1 MLQARPFR
9 FSLVRLCLLI
19 GLLASVSIES
29 SFAIPQLSHSLNS
42 LAFTAL
48 QGRGSAVRNS
58 LFFINADGSHR
69 RNLTPALTE
78 VTAPIVWSP
87 DGRRL
92 AFVNG
97 SSDLYVMQANG
108 SQLTS
113 IFKGSFCKVETYQ
126 IVWSSNQRLVFGRSC
141 EGSTLEESGSIELYT
156 STLTSI
162 QGTRKIDRLPRDA
175 MSLVISPNGQ
185 KVAFIQAGNIY
196 SMNVDGSQLINLTQN
211 RDPSGSDSRRNRFEN
226 PYNSGGS
233 SLVWSPNS
241 RQIAFWMG
249 QYPRQQLYT
258 INAEGSQLRQLT
270 QDPTQELYNV
280 AINWSPDSQKIAYTR
295 IQPGMTSNQNQAIY
309 AVDIHSG
316 VSTQLTHKLDFYD
329 LVKWSPNGKQL
340 AFVRGEFNRQ
350 SIHTLTLANLQERHL
365 APRLPLIGVAEVV
378 WSADS
383 QQLAFNFSESE
394 YSSLYAIAA
403 DGTGLRRLS
412 QRFESVYFPAWKP

>member
-1 MLQARPFR
+1 MLQSRPFR
-9 FSLVRLCLLI
+9 FSFVSLFLVV
-19 GLLASVSIES
+19 GLLAGVSIKS
-29 SFAIPQLSHSLNS
+29 SLAIPRLSNSPNS
-42 LAFTAL
+42 LVFTAL
-48 QGRGSAVRNS
+48 QGRGSGVRNS
-58 LFFINADGSHR
+58 LFLITADGSHR

-141 EGSTLEESGSIELYT
+141 EGSTLEEPGSVELYT
-156 STLTSI
+156 STLTSV
-162 QGTRKIDRLPRDA
+162 QGTRKIDRLPNHA
-175 MSLVISPNGQ
+175 LSLAISPNGQ
-185 KVAFIQAGNIY
+185 KVAFIQEGHIY

-211 RDPSGSDSRRNRFEN
+211 RDSNGRDSSRNRVEN
-226 PYNSGGS
+226 SYNSGGS
-233 SLVWSPNS
+233 SLVWSPDS
-241 RQIAFWMG
+241 RRIAFWMG

-280 AINWSPDSQKIAYTR
+280 AITWSPDSQKIAYTR
-295 IQPGMTSNQNQAIY
+295 IQPGMTSDRQQAIY
-309 AVDIHSG
+309 SVDIHSG
-316 VSTQLTHKLDFYD
+316 VSTQLTRRLDFYD
-329 LVKWSPNGKQL
+329 LVKWSPNGRQL

-350 SIHTLTLANLQERHL
+350 SIHTLNLANLQERNL
-365 APRLPLIGVAEVV
+365 VPRLPLIGVAEVV
-378 WSADS
+378 WSMDS

-394 YSSLYAIAA
+394 YSPLYAIAA

-412 QRFESVYFPAWKP
+412 QRFESVYFPTWKP